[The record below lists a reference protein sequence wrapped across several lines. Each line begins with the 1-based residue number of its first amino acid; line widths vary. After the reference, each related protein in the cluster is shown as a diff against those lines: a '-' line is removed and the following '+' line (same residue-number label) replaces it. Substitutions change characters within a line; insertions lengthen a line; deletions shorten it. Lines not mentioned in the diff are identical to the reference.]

1 MIIIRSI
8 KDDESSAPLLLEI
21 ESGVKYLTN
30 CLPGVDKQAASV
42 AKQHGCAEA
51 GLRKVSECARDA
63 ITKYHKLGGLNNE
76 IYFLTVLKARRPRSR
91 FWSIWFLVKSPLPG
105 L

>member
-1 MIIIRSI
+1 MIIISM
-8 KDDESSAPLLLEI
+8 KEDKSSAPFLLEI

-51 GLRKVSECARDA
+51 GLRKAV
-63 ITKYHKLGGLNNE
+63 
-76 IYFLTVLKARRPRSR
+76 
-91 FWSIWFLVKSPLPG
+91 
-105 L
+105 